1 MFCCIVFSKHVLKSA
16 REEWDENEEEAYS
29 KRRQQPLLA
38 SAGGSSS
45 GYRSTSRASN
55 TPHADAVR
63 EQMSAK
69 YGGAFTK

>member
-1 MFCCIVFSKHVLKSA
+1 LSVFCCIVFSKHVLKSA
-16 REEWDENEEEAYS
+16 REEWDEN
-29 KRRQQPLLA
+29 
-38 SAGGSSS
+38 GSSS